1 MSARHPLDD
10 PREPVEPPPEEQVE
24 AAGSDDDGHDD
35 GHDEEPGAAPSW
47 WHRDHPTFTALS
59 GFFSGLAFIIV
70 VPGIFAAVLS
80 AFFDNGTAEGL
91 FPFVV
96 LTLAVPIALLVA
108 PRTRRFGRYMVV
120 GIVTTLLVVGG
131 VAALVLWLLV
141 SLEG

>member
-1 MSARHPLDD
+1 MSGRHPLDD
-10 PREPVEPPPEEQVE
+10 PREPVEPPPEDRVDAEHPDG
-24 AAGSDDDGHDD
+24 ADTDADD
-35 GHDEEPGAAPSW
+35 EPGAAPSW

-59 GFFSGLAFIIV
+59 GFFTGLAFIIV
-70 VPGIFAAVLS
+70 VPGIFAAILS
-80 AFFDNGTAEGL
+80 AVFDTGTAEDL

-96 LTLAVPIALLVA
+96 LTLAVPIGLLVA

-120 GIVTTLLVVGG
+120 GILTTLLVVGG